1 MIGEQWVLRESW
13 ILSLISLTSSWLNR
27 LFSSHP
33 GPTSQCVIL
42 GLIYFCLHPPAALEL
57 VK

>member
-1 MIGEQWVLRESW
+1 MIGEQSVLHESW

-33 GPTSQCVIL
+33 GLTSQCVIL
-42 GLIYFCLHPPAALEL
+42 GLFYLCFHPPAALEL